1 MPKENEGRLFLLN
14 SEENIKYDRNHNPL
28 AHVPEDAR
36 SKPLFIKAWTP
47 APLRQ
52 ARTVVCDTP
61 APPPGIKRR
70 MCGAARLGTKVQETG
85 KEPESTEMDHLY
97 PVTLIGAEGVICDI

>member
-1 MPKENEGRLFLLN
+1 MSEDDEGRLFLLN
-14 SEENIKYDRNHNPL
+14 NEENIKYHGNNNPP
-28 AHVPEDAR
+28 AAVSGDAR
-36 SKPLFIKAWTP
+36 SKPLCIKAWTP
-47 APLRQ
+47 APLRE

-85 KEPESTEMDHLY
+85 KEP
-97 PVTLIGAEGVICDI
+97 